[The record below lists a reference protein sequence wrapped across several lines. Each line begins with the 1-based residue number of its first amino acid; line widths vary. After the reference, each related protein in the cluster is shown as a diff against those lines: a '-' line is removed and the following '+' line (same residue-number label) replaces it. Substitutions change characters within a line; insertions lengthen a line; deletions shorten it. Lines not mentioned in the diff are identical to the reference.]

1 MAEKRGEIE
10 RVPPD
15 EVGLRGGIATQLV
28 AQGVT
33 IVKAENET
41 MSTIAVMR
49 PRDERAIM
57 AGAIQELEIAPE
69 QAKAAYYSIPFK
81 DAKSGRT
88 LYVQGLSIDGATS
101 LARRW
106 GNCAVGGRIINEDE
120 TGIDVEG
127 VFVDWQTNFRVA
139 KPHRASKLRK
149 VHGTWVEADEQR
161 LLMAV
166 QASVSKAQRN
176 AIEAGLPPTLT
187 GAYFEKARI
196 LTGGLPNEPADQ
208 KRVEAVVKAFERFK
222 VTPAM
227 LEESVGRPPKE
238 WYGEDVA
245 NLRGLFKALM
255 DGGITVQ
262 EIWPEKGAATATQT
276 NGTVSVDSLRATG
289 VKVEQTPQAPSAQ
302 PTAQPSPAPEDSAA
316 QKAASLFE

>member
-1 MAEKRGEIE
+1 MAEKKGELE

-15 EVGLRGGIATQLV
+15 EMGMRGGMATQLV

-33 IVKAENET
+33 IVRAENET
-41 MSTIAVMR
+41 MSSIAIMR
-49 PRDERAIM
+49 PRNEREIM
-57 AGAIQELEIAPE
+57 TNALGELDLAPE

-81 DAKSGRT
+81 DRQSGRT

-120 TGIDVEG
+120 TGVDVEG
-127 VFVDWQTNFRVA
+127 VFVDWQTNFRIA
-139 KPHRASKLRK
+139 KPHRASKVRK
-149 VHGTWVEADEQR
+149 VGGQWVQADEQR

-176 AIEAGLPPTLT
+176 AIEAGLPPGLT
-187 GAYFEKARI
+187 SAYFEKARI

-208 KRVEAVVKAFERFK
+208 KKVEAVIKAFERFK

-227 LEESVGRPPKE
+227 LKESVGRPPTE

-255 DGGITVQ
+255 DGGVTVQ
-262 EIWPEKGAATATQT
+262 EIWPETIEKE
-276 NGTVSVDSLRATG
+276 GTVTVESLKAG
-289 VKVEQTPQAPSAQ
+289 AVKIEPTTPAQGIGEASSLPSNEG
-302 PTAQPSPAPEDSAA
+302 TAK
-316 QKAASLFE
+316 KAASLFE